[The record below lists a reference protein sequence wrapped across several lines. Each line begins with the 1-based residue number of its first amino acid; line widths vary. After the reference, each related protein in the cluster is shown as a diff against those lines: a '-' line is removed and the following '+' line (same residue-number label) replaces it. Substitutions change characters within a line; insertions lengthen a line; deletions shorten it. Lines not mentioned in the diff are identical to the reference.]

1 MRLACSLA
9 ACLRQDLTQTDSIL
23 PLSSD
28 FERDCT
34 RARASSGE
42 AVTREKRGRCAVIFV
57 SRAFRSRKERLL
69 VVYISPLSR
78 NSLGDATLL
87 ATRKPIIIWSCRN
100 SSWKFPAY
108 HINLNKISRN
118 FRELCFYAIFRF
130 WEDSYANPGK
140 IYVLFCTIFCRS
152 ILPLAISNSGK
163 NARRFFSKINSICY
177 EQLNLKHEFW
187 LSSFQF
193 SKTASMFLLSI
204 VRGNFT
210 WTVNA
215 VPDFWRRV
223 GIDRIP
229 ERE

>member
-1 MRLACSLA
+1 MTRKPRSHIGILVYRTWAFHQKSRASSTRREMRLACSLA

-87 ATRKPIIIWSCRN
+87 ATRKPIII
-100 SSWKFPAY
+100 
-108 HINLNKISRN
+108 
-118 FRELCFYAIFRF
+118 
-130 WEDSYANPGK
+130 
-140 IYVLFCTIFCRS
+140 
-152 ILPLAISNSGK
+152 
-163 NARRFFSKINSICY
+163 
-177 EQLNLKHEFW
+177 
-187 LSSFQF
+187 
-193 SKTASMFLLSI
+193 
-204 VRGNFT
+204 
-210 WTVNA
+210 
-215 VPDFWRRV
+215 
-223 GIDRIP
+223 
-229 ERE
+229 